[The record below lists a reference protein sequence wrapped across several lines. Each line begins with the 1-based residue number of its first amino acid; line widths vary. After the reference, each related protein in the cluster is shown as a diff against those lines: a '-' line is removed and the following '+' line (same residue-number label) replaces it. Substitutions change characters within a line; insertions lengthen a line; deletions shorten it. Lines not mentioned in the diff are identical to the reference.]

1 MTEYIFVFFG
11 GGLGAISRYWL
22 GGLINKNIVHAIPF
36 GTLSVNVLGSL
47 LIGFLLTI
55 GENREMAFTQWRS
68 FLIVGFLGGFTTF
81 SAFSWETLA
90 LFRYGH
96 YVEAVVYVLANI
108 AFSLMGVVLGFWL
121 GKN

>member
-1 MTEYIFVFFG
+1 MIEILFVFFG

-22 GGLINKNIVHAIPF
+22 GGLINKNIVHAIPL

-81 SAFSWETLA
+81 SAFSWESLT
-90 LFRYGH
+90 LFRDGH
-96 YVEAVVYVLANI
+96 HIEAVVYVLSNVV
-108 AFSLMGVVLGFWL
+108 FSLLGVMLGFWL